1 MEDDYS
7 ILFLCPHNAAKSVIA
22 AAYFE
27 RLAAERGVI
36 LRATSAGTD
45 PAPGVAPG
53 VAAALPAEGVDVR
66 GHRPRSVTREGLA
79 TAYRVVSLGC
89 DLGDIAP
96 PGLVV
101 EHWDDVPSPS
111 ADLTRACAVIAARV
125 RQLVDTEAS
134 RGVNSRANSHAL
146 APSLILQVLE
156 GKERHHE
163 MDHA

>member
-1 MEDDYS
+1 MENDRT
-7 ILFLCPHNAAKSVIA
+7 ILFLCPHNAAKSVVA

-27 RLAAERGVI
+27 RLAAERGVTS
-36 LRATSAGTD
+36 RATSAGTD
-45 PAPGVAPG
+45 PDPSVAPG
-53 VAAALPAEGVDVR
+53 VAAALLAEGIDVR
-66 GHRPRSVTREGLA
+66 GHRPRCVTREELA
-79 TAYRVVSLGC
+79 TARWVVSLGC

-134 RGVNSRANSHAL
+134 KRG
-146 APSLILQVLE
+146 Q
-156 GKERHHE
+156 
-163 MDHA
+163 

>member
-1 MEDDYS
+1 MEDDHT

-22 AAYFE
+22 AAYLE
-27 RLAAERGVI
+27 RLAAARGLT
-36 LRATSAGTD
+36 LRAASAGTD
-45 PAPGVAPG
+45 PAPGVSPG
-53 VAAALPAEGVDVR
+53 VAAALLAEGIDVR
-66 GHRPRSVTREGLA
+66 AHRPRRVTAEELA
-79 TAYRVVSLGC
+79 RASRVVSLGC
-89 DLGDIAP
+89 DLGDLAP

-146 APSLILQVLE
+146 APSLTLQVL
-156 GKERHHE
+156 
-163 MDHA
+163 

>member
-1 MEDDYS
+1 MGDVRT

-22 AAYFE
+22 AAYCE
-27 RLAAERGVI
+27 RLAAAHGLT

-45 PAPGVAPG
+45 PDPGVSPG
-53 VAAALPAEGVDVR
+53 VAAALLAEGIDVR
-66 GHRPRSVTREGLA
+66 AHRPRRVTAEALVSA
-79 TAYRVVSLGC
+79 SRVVALGC

-101 EHWDDVPSPS
+101 EPWDDVPSPS

-125 RQLVDTEAS
+125 KRLVETETPHA
-134 RGVNSRANSHAL
+134 RA
-146 APSLILQVLE
+146 
-156 GKERHHE
+156 GKERQHE

>member
-1 MEDDYS
+1 MGDERT

-22 AAYFE
+22 AAYCE
-27 RLAAERGVI
+27 QLAAERGLI

-45 PAPGVAPG
+45 PDPGISPG
-53 VAAALPAEGVDVR
+53 VAAALFAEGIDVR
-66 GHRPRSVTREGLA
+66 AHRPRRVTAEELA
-79 TAYRVVSLGC
+79 GASRVVSLGC

-111 ADLTRACAVIAARV
+111 ADLTGARAVIAAHV
-125 RQLVDTEAS
+125 RRLVDTET
-134 RGVNSRANSHAL
+134 SHV
-146 APSLILQVLE
+146 SE

-163 MDHA
+163 MDHT